1 LLERTKPAAQE
12 GKFELYKTSS
22 HFDGTAHKPEVLG

>member
-22 HFDGTAHKPEVLG
+22 RFDGTAHKPEVLG